1 MFKREKGV
9 VNIRY
14 LLRVIMIISI
24 SILITAC
31 SNEAG
36 DSESSSD
43 RANVNTEEK
52 SSQENSSVS
61 SGGDDAVSEDGES
74 QEEDATSQNGEVSD
88 VNRKII
94 YTANLRIEVK
104 NYQQAINDIQNQ
116 VSDRGGYIVESNM
129 HGGSEDGSTNGR
141 ITARIPQEQFRE
153 FVQLVEDGSNEVLE
167 SSISGQDVTEEYIDL
182 ESRLKSK
189 RVVEKRLLSFMEKA
203 EKTEDLLTISG
214 DLAKT
219 QGEIEEITGRMNYL
233 ENKADLATV
242 TIHIQEKN
250 VTISSI
256 NKEDLNTWEKT
267 KQQFMKSI
275 NVLISA
281 FSSLFV
287 FFIGNLPVLI
297 ILGAVGLAVFFIIKR
312 RKRSSRE

>member
-1 MFKREKGV
+1 M

-14 LLRVIMIISI
+14 IFRVIMIISI

-31 SNEAG
+31 SNEAR

-43 RANVNTEEK
+43 QANLNTEEK

-61 SGGDDAVSEDGES
+61 SGAGDDAVSEDSGS
-74 QEEDATSQNGEVSD
+74 QERDATSQNGEASD

-104 NYQQAINDIQNQ
+104 NYQKAINNIQNQ
-116 VSDRGGYIVESNM
+116 VADRDGYIVESNM
-129 HGGSEDGSTNGR
+129 RGGSEDGSTNGQ

-153 FVQLVEDGSNEVLE
+153 FVQLVEEGSSEVLE

-189 RVVEKRLLSFMEKA
+189 RVVEKRLLSFMEQA
-203 EKTEDLLTISG
+203 EKTEDLLTISD
-214 DLAKT
+214 DLAKV
-219 QGEIEEITGRMNYL
+219 QEEIEEITGRMNYL
-233 ENKADLATV
+233 QNKADLATV

-256 NKEDLNTWEKT
+256 NEEDLNTWEKT

-287 FFIGNLPVLI
+287 FFIGNLPVLL
-297 ILGAVGLAVFFIIKR
+297 ILGAAGLAIFFIIKR
-312 RKRSSRE
+312 RKRSSRED

>member
-1 MFKREKGV
+1 
-9 VNIRY
+9 
-14 LLRVIMIISI
+14 MIIGI

-43 RANVNTEEK
+43 QANVNTEEK

-61 SGGDDAVSEDGES
+61 SGTGDGAVSDDSGS
-74 QEEDATSQNGEVSD
+74 QEDASSQNGKVSD

-104 NYQQAINDIQNQ
+104 NYKKAVNDIQNQ
-116 VSDRGGYIVESNM
+116 VADRGGYIVESNM
-129 HGGSEDGSTNGR
+129 HGGSEDSSTNGQL
-141 ITARIPQEQFRE
+141 TARIPQEQFRE
-153 FVQLVEDGSNEVLE
+153 FVQLVEDGSSEVLE
-167 SSISGQDVTEEYIDL
+167 SSISGQDVTEEYVDL

-189 RVVEKRLLSFMEKA
+189 RVVEKRLLSFMEQAK
-203 EKTEDLLTISG
+203 KTKDLLTISD
-214 DLAKT
+214 DLAKV

-267 KQQFMKSI
+267 KQQFMESI
-275 NVLISA
+275 NILISA

-297 ILGAVGLAVFFIIKR
+297 ILGAVGLAIFFIIKR
-312 RKRSSRE
+312 RKRSNRE

>member
-1 MFKREKGV
+1 
-9 VNIRY
+9 
-14 LLRVIMIISI
+14 MIISVCT
-24 SILITAC
+24 LITAC

-43 RANVNTEEK
+43 QANGNTEEK

-61 SGGDDAVSEDGES
+61 SGAGDDAVGEGSGS
-74 QEEDATSQNGEVSD
+74 QEEDASPKNREAID

-104 NYQQAINDIQNQ
+104 RYQKAVNDIQSQ
-116 VSDRGGYIVESNM
+116 VEDRGGYIVESNM
-129 HGGSEDGSTNGR
+129 HGGSEDGSTNGQL
-141 ITARIPQEQFRE
+141 TARIPQEQFRE
-153 FVQLVEDGSNEVLE
+153 FVQLVEDGSSEVLE

-189 RVVEKRLLSFMEKA
+189 RVVEKRLLSFMEQAK
-203 EKTEDLLTISG
+203 KTEDLLTISD
-214 DLAKT
+214 DLAKV

-267 KQQFMKSI
+267 KQQFMRSI

-297 ILGAVGLAVFFIIKR
+297 ILGAVGLAIFFIIKR
-312 RKRSSRE
+312 SKRSSRE